1 MERIVTLEELRTLR
15 KTLSD
20 PNLPKDKYEEILS
33 IIGSDFGEQD
43 EKDASTSFSKEG
55 AKALVKTNPS
65 APSLLEKT
73 GFSNVIYLATISL
86 VFEVIFLAVS
96 LLIYK

>member
-33 IIGSDFGEQD
+33 IIGSDFGGQE
-43 EKDASTSFSKEG
+43 EKGTPTSFSK
-55 AKALVKTNPS
+55 ALKHS
-65 APSLLEKT
+65 
-73 GFSNVIYLATISL
+73 
-86 VFEVIFLAVS
+86 
-96 LLIYK
+96 

>member
-1 MERIVTLEELRTLR
+1 MERIVTLEELKTLR
-15 KTLSD
+15 EKLSD
-20 PNLPKDKYEEILS
+20 PYLPKDKYEEIMS
-33 IIGSDFGEQD
+33 IIGSDFGGQVED
-43 EKDASTSFSKEG
+43 VSSSFNKEN

-96 LLIYK
+96 FLIYK